1 MQSHSKTLYALAFS
15 LLLGLT
21 FSAPA
26 VGQTYTPIDYPGA
39 VNGNSF
45 AVGINDL
52 AQIVGEYQYGA
63 SFSKQRYGYLFSN
76 GAFTP
81 IIFPESQFT
90 RAVDINRYGD
100 IVGDYDIK
108 SNGWGQD
115 FGYLLHNGVFTSIQ
129 FPNSDSTVA
138 AGINSNGDIVGWYRD
153 KKGTHG
159 FLLSGGVFTSIDFPG
174 SAASTQAWKINDL
187 GEIVGRYEDANDNKH
202 HMFVLSNGTFTSL
215 PDVPGAFDTAVV
227 EDGGLN
233 NAGHIVSQY
242 CSSKSCSLFTSGA
255 VHGFLLSGGVYTT
268 FDTPGSIATT
278 AFGIDSFDDIVGLY
292 IDSSGRV
299 HGYLRNP

>member
-45 AVGINDL
+45 AVGINDSG
-52 AQIVGEYQYGA
+52 QIVGEYQYGTD
-63 SFSKQRYGYLFSN
+63 FGKQRYGYLFSE
-76 GAFTP
+76 GVFTP
-81 IIFPESQFT
+81 IIFPGSQWT

-100 IVGDYDIK
+100 VVGDYDIK
-108 SNGWGQD
+108 SNGHGQD
-115 FGYLLHNGVFTSIQ
+115 FGYLLHNGVYMSIQ
-129 FPNSDSTVA
+129 FPNSDETIA
-138 AGINSNGDIVGWYRD
+138 AGIDANGNIVGWYMD
-153 KKGTHG
+153 KTGTHG
-159 FLLSGGVFTSIDFPG
+159 FLLSGGVYTSIDFPG
-174 SAASTQAWKINDL
+174 SAALTQAWKVNDS
-187 GEIVGRYEDANDNKH
+187 GEIVGRYKDPNENKH
-202 HMFVLSNGTFTSL
+202 HMFVFSNGSYTAL

-242 CSSKSCSLFTSGA
+242 CSVKSCALFTSGT

-268 FDTPGSIATT
+268 FDPPGSIGTT
-278 AFGIDSFDDIVGLY
+278 AFGIDSFDDIVGVY
-292 IDSSGRV
+292 IDSSSRV
-299 HGYLRNP
+299 HGYLRTP